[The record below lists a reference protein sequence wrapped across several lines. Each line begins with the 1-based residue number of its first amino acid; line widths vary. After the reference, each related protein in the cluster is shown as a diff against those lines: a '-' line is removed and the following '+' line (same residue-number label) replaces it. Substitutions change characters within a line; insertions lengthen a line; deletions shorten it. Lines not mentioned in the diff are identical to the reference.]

1 MGQQVFTQDLFKGA
15 RGWLLSHS
23 YYDTPKYEETLRSF
37 VGDTKMND
45 TLRTAGTPK
54 TALIST
60 LVSGHR
66 IMPYVFRNYQYPYRS
81 QSFYRGSAKYAIW
94 QVGKEKI

>member
-1 MGQQVFTQDLFKGA
+1 
-15 RGWLLSHS
+15 
-23 YYDTPKYEETLRSF
+23 
-37 VGDTKMND
+37 MND

-94 QVGKEKI
+94 QVRP